1 MKYFVKKVYIIITYV
16 DLGEGGV
23 GEGVLAVVVGE
34 GDGDPPGPLSGGE
47 LWSSTGIL
55 LHKIIKQIIIE

>member
-23 GEGVLAVVVGE
+23 GEGVLAVVVG
-34 GDGDPPGPLSGGE
+34 
-47 LWSSTGIL
+47 
-55 LHKIIKQIIIE
+55 